1 MLYFF
6 ESSSLIADIAFHV
19 VRSLDIEGS
28 AVAKCIRGTADRTRS
43 RKLIRAD
50 QNGRLLG
57 LAVDALEKHLA

>member
-1 MLYFF
+1 MLFF

-43 RKLIRAD
+43 RKLKEE
-50 QNGRLLG
+50 
-57 LAVDALEKHLA
+57 LAVDALERHLA